1 MSRCRIITWS
11 LLLAVAALVALAWL
25 SFREPRAGGES
36 LSYWLKLGAN
46 PAGTGDDAP
55 SIPQSEAAIRE
66 IGPKAIPTLLAKLRT
81 TDAPWKQKTYQLLNK
96 QNFHS
101 FEFVW
106 PHQENAEGIY
116 GFAVLGSNALPALPA
131 LEIMFW
137 DTNTSWQAGQALGHI
152 GLVSLPILRAG
163 FTNSDR
169 IFRWAALHGSAPGH
183 LAVTTLPDMRQLVRD
198 PDTYVALG
206 AFHRLMQFAAREEAT
221 QLVIENLEGNNTRLR
236 TSALNQLGRVDI
248 ETNRVIPV
256 LVRLLDKPDV
266 RFQHL
271 LTNTLKRLDPVAAA
285 AAGINTNPPPAF
297 IGRRGGR
304 GRGRAPITT
313 NTTNSSTPR

>member
-81 TDAPWKQKTYQLLNK
+81 TDSPWKQKTYQLLNK

-131 LEIMFW
+131 LEICSG
-137 DTNTSWQAGQALGHI
+137 T
-152 GLVSLPILRAG
+152 R
-163 FTNSDR
+163 
-169 IFRWAALHGSAPGH
+169 
-183 LAVTTLPDMRQLVRD
+183 TLPGRRARRSGISAWCLCLSCAQASRT
-198 PDTYVALG
+198 PIESFAGRHFT
-206 AFHRLMQFAAREEAT
+206 AAR
-221 QLVIENLEGNNTRLR
+221 
-236 TSALNQLGRVDI
+236 
-248 ETNRVIPV
+248 
-256 LVRLLDKPDV
+256 
-266 RFQHL
+266 
-271 LTNTLKRLDPVAAA
+271 
-285 AAGINTNPPPAF
+285 PA
-297 IGRRGGR
+297 IW
-304 GRGRAPITT
+304 P
-313 NTTNSSTPR
+313 